1 MIHALRNSV
10 AHVFVDHLDSPS
22 LTDTDQHH
30 LSRVL
35 RVRDGERVTASDGR
49 GSWRSCAWADGGL
62 RADGDLVTEAAPLQR
77 VGVAFVPVKGDR
89 NEWSVQK
96 LTEIGIDDIVLLA
109 PTRRSVVR
117 WTDTDKQLRK
127 LSLVARE
134 AAMQSRRVWLP
145 RVTAGVSLSDV
156 LSMPGVAVADPA
168 ASLFVSPAASTP
180 ADPTLIVVGPEGG
193 FDDDEIP
200 ANVPR
205 VRLGDTILRAETATL
220 VAATLLSAWRSARG
234 SAAMHAPA
242 AATSTAPTAPTA
254 KEAQ

>member
-1 MIHALRNSV
+1 MIDALRNSV

-62 RADGDLVTEAAPLQR
+62 RADGDVVTEAAPLQR

-168 ASLFVSPAASTP
+168 ASFFVSP
-180 ADPTLIVVGPEGG
+180 
-193 FDDDEIP
+193 
-200 ANVPR
+200 
-205 VRLGDTILRAETATL
+205 
-220 VAATLLSAWRSARG
+220 
-234 SAAMHAPA
+234 
-242 AATSTAPTAPTA
+242 
-254 KEAQ
+254 